1 MTKNLGIGVMIEML
15 GGNSDSVKVVR
26 ASLGKT
32 ISTVRLG
39 EDDALHF
46 EFEDG
51 SRMQLAD
58 HGQSCCESRYMR
70 TDDNLDEFAGSVLT
84 NIELKDAP
92 DVSDD
97 LGDVHEVQFLV
108 VTTSK
113 GTFTLS
119 SHNDHNGY
127 YGGFAIEASEE

>member
-1 MTKNLGIGVMIEML
+1 MTTMPGLGVMIKML
-15 GGNSDSVKVVR
+15 LGNSASAKVVK
-26 ASLGKT
+26 AALGKT
-32 ISTVRLG
+32 ISVVRLG

-51 SRMQLAD
+51 SKMKLDDQ
-58 HGQSCCESRYMR
+58 GKSCCETRYMR
-70 TDDNLDEFAGSVLT
+70 TDDNLGEFAGSVLT

-92 DVSDD
+92 DIDD
-97 LGDVHEVQFLV
+97 GGEVHEVQFLV

-119 SHNDHNGY
+119 SHNEHNGY